1 MKVSTPS
8 DEIIKILLLDN
19 DLLVRAGFRLLLEDQ
34 SRFEVAVT
42 EGTEEDCIQL
52 ASEIQPDIVLL
63 RESINRSMVLEIIPK
78 LVSVLRQ
85 PRIILIPL
93 RSDSEFII
101 QAVNGGAVGI
111 VFATQSPEVIYKA
124 IEKVRAGEVWL
135 DRSLIA
141 NLLTQNIQIRSR
153 VDPKT
158 KKKASLSG
166 REREVIA
173 LVGEGLKNQ
182 QIADQLFLSEVT
194 VRHHL
199 TSIFKKLGVTD
210 RLELVIYAY
219 QNGLAKLPE

>member
-1 MKVSTPS
+1 MKVLTTS

-34 SRFEVAVT
+34 SRFKVAVT
-42 EGTEEDCIQL
+42 EGTEEDCTQL

-78 LVSVLRQ
+78 LVAVLRQ

-93 RSDSEFII
+93 RGDSEFII

-111 VFATQSPEVIYKA
+111 VFATQNPEVIYKA

-141 NLLTQNIQIRSR
+141 NLLTQNIQIRNR

>member
-1 MKVSTPS
+1 LKVSTPS
-8 DEIIKILLLDN
+8 AETIKILLLDN

-34 SRFEVAVT
+34 SKFNVVVT
-42 EGTEEDCIQL
+42 EGTEEIGPQL

-63 RESINRSMVLEIIPK
+63 RESINKSMILDIIPK
-78 LVSVLRQ
+78 LVSVLKQ

-93 RSDSEFII
+93 KSDSEFII
-101 QAVNGGAVGI
+101 QAVNGGAMGI
-111 VFATQSPEVIYKA
+111 VFTSQKPEVIYKA
-124 IEKVRAGEVWL
+124 IEKVHAGEVWL

-141 NLLTQNIQIRSR
+141 NLLTQNIQIGRR
-153 VDPKT
+153 IDPKT

-219 QNGLAKLPE
+219 QNDLAKLPE